1 MDCGRNYMSDL
12 LDVVTIPIRKIAQ
25 LLFSL
30 TIGNTNIG
38 SLIVIGFLFV
48 VIISAI
54 MHITGVPRGIGRI
67 VSKIRDRK
75 KD

>member
-12 LDVVTIPIRKIAQ
+12 LDVVTIPIRKLAQ

>member
-1 MDCGRNYMSDL
+1 MSDL
-12 LDVVTIPIRKIAQ
+12 LEVVTIPLKKIAQ

-30 TIGNTNIG
+30 TVGETNIG

-48 VIISAI
+48 VLISAI

>member
-1 MDCGRNYMSDL
+1 MDYSGDYMSDL
-12 LDVVTIPIRKIAQ
+12 LDVVTIPLKKLAQ
-25 LLFSL
+25 MLFSL
-30 TIGNTNIG
+30 TIGETNIG

-48 VIISAI
+48 VLISAI